1 MKLSG
6 IENKARLAL
15 SLFVLALLLGAG
27 ASLALYFQ
35 ARQQL
40 SDQRA
45 RQLELEVSLLA
56 STLSFSSGAQLK
68 ELLQRNNISAAV
80 ALYSADGVPLASA
93 STLSR
98 WPEPTL
104 LLPSSRP
111 TEKTTKASIRHE
123 GGFDI
128 AEIRAAAG
136 IIVMAKPGDHFLP
149 SLAVYMLSYQV
160 VALLL
165 GLVLMAL
172 LTRWL
177 LRPYQ
182 RVVEAARISP
192 VRASAAPSEG
202 EFVVET
208 FRALL
213 EQLQSKERELA
224 RLNAL
229 ERERA
234 EKSERFN
241 ERLIASLPSGLV
253 AVDSNGFITS
263 INSHAKTIFDPA
275 RQDGAGTHY
284 SSLFKSAPKLIQLIS
299 ECLSSGAS
307 FRREEVQFKDPA
319 GRMRHL
325 GLSISPIM
333 SSSQKVEGSL
343 CLVTD
348 LTEVIELRERMK
360 LQENLANLGEMAAGL
375 AHEFKNSLATIQGF
389 IQLIGQHRNDQAI
402 SAALNEVKLLT
413 QLVTDFLN
421 FARPQKLNLARIDL
435 GSLIRASAGEF
446 KNQLEE
452 ARIEMI
458 ISGSFPTITGD
469 EALLRRAFSNLI
481 RNAIEAIDPE
491 SEQRFIEITAS
502 VDQSH
507 NPNYVQVRVR
517 DTGHGIAPE
526 DLHRIFI
533 PFFTT
538 KSRGHGIGLALVQ
551 KILMAHG
558 GDVSA
563 ESTTSGTTFC
573 CRLPITM

>member
-1 MKLSG
+1 MRLSG
-6 IENKARLAL
+6 AENKARLAL
-15 SLFVLALLLGAG
+15 SLFVLALLFGMG

-40 SDQRA
+40 SNQRA
-45 RQLELEVSLLA
+45 RQLELEISLLA
-56 STLSFSSGAQLK
+56 STLSSGSGAQLK
-68 ELLQRNNISAAV
+68 ELLERNNISAAV
-80 ALYSADGVPLASA
+80 ALYSAEGVPMASA

-98 WPEPTL
+98 WPEPML

-111 TEKTTKASIRHE
+111 TERTTGASIRHQS
-123 GGFDI
+123 GFDI
-128 AEIRAAAG
+128 AEVKAAAG
-136 IIVMAKPGDHFLP
+136 IIVMAKPGDHLLP
-149 SLAVYMLSYQV
+149 PLAIYLLSYPV
-160 VALLL
+160 IALLL
-165 GLVLMAL
+165 GLVLIAL

-192 VRASAAPSEG
+192 VRAPAAPNES

-208 FRALL
+208 FRALI
-213 EQLQSKERELA
+213 EQLQSKEKELA

-253 AVDSNGFITS
+253 AVDSDGFITS
-263 INSHAKTIFDPA
+263 INSHAKAIFDPA
-275 RQDGAGTHY
+275 RQDGAGAHY
-284 SSLFKSAPKLIQLIS
+284 SSIFRSAPKLIELIS

-319 GRMRHL
+319 GRIRHL

-348 LTEVIELRERMK
+348 LTEVVELRERMK

-389 IQLIGQHRNDQAI
+389 IQLLDRHCNNQAT

-413 QLVTDFLN
+413 KLVTDFLN

-435 GSLIRASAGEF
+435 GSVIRDSAGEF
-446 KNQLEE
+446 KDQLEE
-452 ARIEMI
+452 AGIKMI

-491 SEQRFIEITAS
+491 SEQKLIEITAS
-502 VDQSH
+502 VDQDQD
-507 NPNYVQVRVR
+507 PNYVQVRVR
-517 DTGHGIAPE
+517 DTGHGIATE
-526 DLHRIFI
+526 DLQRIFI

-563 ESTTSGTTFC
+563 ESTTSGTTFL

>member
-6 IENKARLAL
+6 AENKARLAL
-15 SLFVLALLLGAG
+15 TLFVLALLLGMG

-35 ARQQL
+35 TRHELNA
-40 SDQRA
+40 QRA

-56 STLSFSSGAQLK
+56 SILSSGSSAQLK

-80 ALYSADGVPLASA
+80 ALYSAEGVPLASA

-111 TEKTTKASIRHE
+111 AEKTPGTSVRHE

-128 AEIRAAAG
+128 AEAKTSAG
-136 IIVMAKPGDHFLP
+136 IIVMAKPSDQFWSP
-149 SLAVYMLSYQV
+149 LAVYMFSYQF

-192 VRASAAPSEG
+192 VRAPAAPSES

-208 FRALL
+208 FRALI
-213 EQLQSKERELA
+213 EQLQSKEKELA

-241 ERLIASLPSGLV
+241 ERLITSLPSGLV
-253 AVDSNGFITS
+253 AIDSNGLITS
-263 INSHAKTIFDPA
+263 INSHAKSIFDPA
-275 RQDGAGTHY
+275 RQDGDGVHY
-284 SSLFKSAPKLIQLIS
+284 SSLFKSAPKLIELIS

-307 FRREEVQFKDPA
+307 FRREEVQFKDPS
-319 GRMRHL
+319 GRIRYL

-333 SSSQKVEGSL
+333 SASQKVEGSL

-348 LTEVIELRERMK
+348 LTEVVELRQRMK

-389 IQLIGQHRNDQAI
+389 IQLLDRHSDNQAV
-402 SAALNEVKLLT
+402 SAALNEVRLLT

-421 FARPQKLNLARIDL
+421 FARPQKLNLAQVDL
-435 GSLIRASAGEF
+435 GSVIEDSAREF
-446 KNQLEE
+446 KNQLQE
-452 ARIEMI
+452 AGIQMR
-458 ISGSFPTITGD
+458 ISGQFPVITGD

-491 SEQRFIEITAS
+491 SEQKLIEITAS
-502 VDQSH
+502 VDEGH
-507 NPNYVQVRVR
+507 DPRYVHVRVR
-517 DTGHGIAPE
+517 DTGCGIAPE

-558 GDVSA
+558 GDVSV
-563 ESTTSGTTFC
+563 ESSTSGTTFC
-573 CRLPITM
+573 CRLPIAG